1 MDDIDAALCSDEI
14 NLHYQTI
21 DLNVMKLALNSN
33 IPNHPAGDY
42 FIRSQPSGSVD
53 YRVDCI
59 EVDSA
64 NIPPEELNALS
75 DRTYHGTQFRTGYG
89 LFGRR
94 LEKVVLPFAVKH
106 LLTVHSAETD
116 AVHLKAAG
124 FVDHTGGTGK
134 SVFLAQACRSGIS
147 NASPPPAISNAS
159 PPPASAC
166 RPRCGTWRHTA
177 VSS

>member
-1 MDDIDAALCSDEI
+1 MDDIDAALCSNEI

-33 IPNHPAGDY
+33 VPNHPTGDC
-42 FIRSQPSGSVD
+42 FIRSQPSRPVD

-59 EVDSA
+59 RVDSA

-75 DRTYHGTQFRTGYG
+75 DRAYHGTRFRTGYYLTHHFGELAWLVTRGKYLG

-94 LEKVVLPFAVKH
+94 LEKVVSPFAVKH

-124 FVDHTGGTGK
+124 FVDHTGDTGM
-134 SVFLAQACRSGIS
+134 VLPRGRDAVLAKLTS
-147 NASPPPAISNAS
+147 
-159 PPPASAC
+159 
-166 RPRCGTWRHTA
+166 
-177 VSS
+177 